1 MPDNNGLNETTAPP
15 RYPEGFPATFPDEHR
30 LEKPTQSTVMVTR
43 KYPRFPVSLSST
55 LVHQNQFRH
64 TGSIRDLSAKGCRV
78 ESLISPFTGMQI
90 AIQLHIP
97 GEPQPILI
105 DNATVRWSGSAG
117 IGVEFLTIAPPQQ
130 DRLSLMIKQLQPKA
144 GLQ

>member
-1 MPDNNGLNETTAPP
+1 
-15 RYPEGFPATFPDEHR
+15 
-30 LEKPTQSTVMVTR
+30 
-43 KYPRFPVSLSST
+43 
-55 LVHQNQFRH
+55 
-64 TGSIRDLSAKGCRV
+64 
-78 ESLISPFTGMQI
+78 MQI

-117 IGVEFLTIAPPQQ
+117 IGVEFLTIAAPQQ

>member
-1 MPDNNGLNETTAPP
+1 
-15 RYPEGFPATFPDEHR
+15 
-30 LEKPTQSTVMVTR
+30 MVTR
-43 KYPRFPVSLSST
+43 KHPRFPVSLSST
-55 LVHQNQFRH
+55 LVHQNHFRH
-64 TGSIRDLSAKGCRV
+64 TGSVRDLSVKGCRV
-78 ESLISPFTGMQI
+78 ESLISPFTGMQM

-105 DNATVRWSGSAG
+105 DNAAVRWSGSAG
-117 IGVEFLTIAPPQQ
+117 IGVEFLTIAAPQQ